1 MRAAIRASGIA
12 LLCCAAAAIAAVTA
26 SGAATRP
33 SQRAV
38 ARSSGSTAAGAGST
52 AASAENAFALDLLP
66 LLGGSGNVV
75 YSPYSI
81 ATALSMADAG
91 AAGSTAAQIDRL
103 LHAASESEVVANASE
118 IRRALA
124 AAVGSGS
131 SAPQLDIANALWTQ
145 TGLALQSPFV
155 STLTNSF
162 GAPPQSTDFSSDPAA
177 AVAAINAWVASH
189 TDQLITKLLGQGS
202 ITPATAF
209 VLANAIYLK
218 AHWVHPFDATR
229 THPSPFTTSSGA
241 VVQVPFMAQDD
252 TSYDYGAGTNYQAID
267 LPYVSN
273 SLSMLAILPRGISL
287 TAFDHGLTSSSL
299 AKIAG
304 SLRQR
309 NVDLLMPKLKL
320 STQTSLNASLQALGM
335 KDAFGSNADFSA
347 LTKQRALNISL
358 VEHAADLK
366 VDEQGTVAAAATAII
381 GPTAVERPIDPT
393 VEIKLNHPYLLLL
406 RDDVSGTILFVARV
420 ANPGVS

>member
-1 MRAAIRASGIA
+1 VSGIA
-12 LLCCAAAAIAAVTA
+12 LLCCAAAAITAIGA
-26 SGAATRP
+26 SGAPTHP
-33 SQRAV
+33 SERAV
-38 ARSSGSTAAGAGST
+38 ARSSGSTAAN
-52 AASAENAFALDLLP
+52 AENAFALDLLP

-91 AAGSTAAQIDRL
+91 AAGSTATQIDRL
-103 LHAASESEVVANASE
+103 LHAPSQSEVVTNASD

-162 GAPPQSTDFSSDPAA
+162 GAPPQSTDFASDPAA
-177 AVAAINAWVASH
+177 AVEAINAWVASH

-218 AHWVHPFDATR
+218 AHWVHPFDATL
-229 THPSPFTTSSGA
+229 THPAPFTTSSGA

-252 TSYDYGAGTNYQAID
+252 TSYDYGAGANYQAID

-287 TAFDHGLTSSSL
+287 TAFDHGLTATSL
-299 AKIAG
+299 AKIAE
-304 SLRQR
+304 SLGEH

-320 STQTSLNASLQALGM
+320 STQTSLNAPLQALGM
-335 KDAFGSNADFSA
+335 KDAFGSNADFTA

-366 VDEQGTVAAAATAII
+366 IDEQGTVAAAATAII
-381 GPTAVERPIDPT
+381 GPTAVERPIGPT

-406 RDDVSGTILFVARV
+406 RDDASGTILFVARV